1 MPFFVKDRIPAAP
14 TAELTRTCTAVLA
27 MLICD
32 AQLPDDV
39 VYKFTKTFWE
49 NIEELYKVHA
59 KARRSQ
65 PRRVRLGADGQ
76 VLPEVG
82 MNA

>member
-1 MPFFVKDRIPAAP
+1 
-14 TAELTRTCTAVLA
+14 

-32 AQLPDDV
+32 SQLPDDV

-59 KARRSQ
+59 KAKEITLATALDGVSV
-65 PRRVRLGADGQ
+65 PVHPGAAKYYQ
-76 VLPEVG
+76 EVG
-82 MNA
+82 MNVPDVK